1 MNECQIDER
10 GLYFS
15 YSAKRKEKKEK
26 ISENQGVLCPGRR
39 WFALTLLECCPKALE
54 HRSTGGV
61 QPGRPRHAGE
71 CQHLASSWGPA
82 RADGIP
88 AAARGMG
95 TRRRVTARCLFGSSA
110 ALPGSMWESSSQQ
123 HLPGREYGLRFAAN
137 SPLLSS
143 SQRDVRLDFYPPL
156 LCPLRCPDLK
166 QSGHISF
173 KELRDGTLGS
183 S

>member
-1 MNECQIDER
+1 MCCAQGGG
-10 GLYFS
+10 GLLS
-15 YSAKRKEKKEK
+15 LCWSVVQRPWSIAPPGLSSQAGLGMPASA
-26 ISENQGVLCPGRR
+26 
-39 WFALTLLECCPKALE
+39 
-54 HRSTGGV
+54 STS
-61 QPGRPRHAGE
+61 
-71 CQHLASSWGPA
+71 ASSWGPA